1 MSDRQRSTTTTTNT
15 QYSTTT
21 YDENDTVDGSDA
33 ELNEDGDSEDG
44 HTIRSFAT
52 PRTPTNS
59 LVSFKVPRISSGPGS
74 GSRRRGRGR
83 ESGDEDGAVRATA
96 TATATATTVSQL
108 ESVTEIGE
116 TSSLGPRALG
126 ESSDSS
132 KKGGFEGKKSASGQT
147 QAKSSVY
154 PVPSGFPLRNG
165 EDDDDR
171 HDDELLDEVQELPMS
186 RGTGTTSEMISS
198 TSASTWTNQDDYKG
212 SKDKG
217 DEVQITH
224 PVDSLT
230 REQDLEEAQDERE
243 RDKRILE
250 QLGYSEVLGRDYGF
264 WASFS
269 VGYCVIGGFQG
280 AILSTHVAWS
290 YGGPQ

>member
-1 MSDRQRSTTTTTNT
+1 MNDPQRSTTTTTTT

-21 YDENDTVDGSDA
+21 YDENDTVDGSGA
-33 ELNEDGDSEDG
+33 ESNEDGDSEDG
-44 HTIRSFAT
+44 HTIRSFAL

-59 LVSFKVPRISSGPGS
+59 LVSFKVPRIGSGPGS

-83 ESGDEDGAVRATA
+83 EHGVEDGAVR
-96 TATATATTVSQL
+96 ATATATTVSQL

-116 TSSLGPRALG
+116 TSGLGPRALG
-126 ESSDSS
+126 ESSGSS
-132 KKGGFEGKKSASGQT
+132 KKGGFEGQKSASKQT
-147 QAKSSVY
+147 QANSSVY
-154 PVPSGFPLRNG
+154 PVPSGFPLRNA

-217 DEVQITH
+217 DDVQITH

-230 REQDLEEAQDERE
+230 HEQDLEEAQDERE